1 MRIPRNSHFRLFPDD
16 LEEMQPCCQ
25 CRTAK
30 LIISKTLW
38 ATFLGRA
45 SGPASQIPHLSAICY
60 RAPLPSVQ
68 TSAALLE

>member
-16 LEEMQPCCQ
+16 LEEVQPCCQ
-25 CRTAK
+25 YRPAK

-38 ATFLGRA
+38 TIFWGRA
-45 SGPASQIPHLSAICY
+45 SGPASQIPHLSAIRY